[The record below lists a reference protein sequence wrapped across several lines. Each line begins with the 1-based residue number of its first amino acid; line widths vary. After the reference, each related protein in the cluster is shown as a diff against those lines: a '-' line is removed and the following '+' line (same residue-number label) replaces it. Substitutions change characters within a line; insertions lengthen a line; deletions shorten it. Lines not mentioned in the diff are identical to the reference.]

1 MIFVKK
7 VFPRSTLKW
16 LLDFMLFPAEL
27 CLFCISS
34 FHIMLSITLYASS
47 LNFEH
52 IPVKVELSAGIDY
65 TLFSNNRKEC
75 DGKLCGI
82 ADATWNIKE
91 R

>member
-1 MIFVKK
+1 
-7 VFPRSTLKW
+7 
-16 LLDFMLFPAEL
+16 
-27 CLFCISS
+27 
-34 FHIMLSITLYASS
+34 MLSITLYASS

-52 IPVKVELSAGIDY
+52 IPVEVELSAGIDY
-65 TLFSNNRKEC
+65 TFFSNNRKGC